1 MQTPD
6 AVPYLL
12 AQTETGPPA
21 PETNTS
27 GGVIPQVVGATG
39 AVVLLL
45 LFVLAARKLFRRK
58 PVEEQKKAE
67 EKALPPPE
75 EFKVQLPPSEAEALK
90 LRQAEDAHRE
100 AEALAQKRRE

>member
-12 AQTETGPPA
+12 AQTETVPPA

-58 PVEEQKKAE
+58 PAEEQKKAE
-67 EKALPPPE
+67 AQEGRALPPPE

-90 LRQAEDAHRE
+90 LRQAED
-100 AEALAQKRRE
+100 